1 MVTNSNENNDINNN
15 NYDDCDTCYNN
26 VNDNNNYDDVQL
38 LINE

>member
-26 VNDNNNYDDVQL
+26 VRQWQQQL
-38 LINE
+38 